1 MADQVMV
8 ETLAQRI
15 ARLALIHAGETTLKL
30 RLIGS
35 AVPVTINQNT
45 SRTDLVAAET
55 PQADYT
61 PGGYTITYT
70 TGGVTAGDV
79 AFNFSS
85 EISLVVADNSVP
97 DTIIGA
103 WIDNGTL
110 ALNRVEFDEPVPLDA
125 LGKTFQAVVFDGYP
139 PGVLG
144 ITIVKP

>member
-1 MADQVMV
+1 MESQPML

-45 SRTDLVAAET
+45 SRADLEAAET
-55 PQADYT
+55 IQADYT
-61 PGGYTITYT
+61 AGGYSITYT
-70 TGGVTAGDV
+70 TGGVTAVGV
-79 AFNFSS
+79 AYNFSS
-85 EISLVVADNSVP
+85 EISLVVADNSSP

-110 ALNRVEFDEPVPLDA
+110 ALNRVEFETPVPLDA
-125 LGKTFQAVVFDGYP
+125 IGKTLQAVVYDGYP
-139 PGVLG
+139 PGQVG
-144 ITIVKP
+144 IAIVQP